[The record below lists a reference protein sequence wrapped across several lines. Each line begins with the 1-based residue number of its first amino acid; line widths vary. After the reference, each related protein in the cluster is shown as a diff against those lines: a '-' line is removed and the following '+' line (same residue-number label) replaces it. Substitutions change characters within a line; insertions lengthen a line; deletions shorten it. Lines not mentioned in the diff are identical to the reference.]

1 MTEHTASPEYR
12 LDLPED
18 WTGLLLP
25 RRGKRTGE
33 PVVLDPEAPKRV
45 RGLIKWH
52 QDELRAAFALSD
64 NQPYAPAALRHLDS
78 VLNDSVS
85 TGSTPDPAGAGA
97 IAAVLLSSEKRYR
110 SGNLRPELDAWYL
123 EHGLAFAVGALIE
136 LTSLNPWPNSWHRTR
151 DDSVAERR
159 LRDST
164 RSQLSYLHTELRHGI
179 AAARGLIATAPEPD
193 YEAAVAEAAT
203 HRGDPTRRLLT
214 SLLFPE
220 RADWAAEVAAEH
232 DNGMDDYAAVLM
244 WYLLEDPAHLAAAR
258 LTKFADWW
266 ISDLLVAN
274 TLAGLGA
281 AAYPVFAATIRQHP
295 DAESRQRLYRA
306 LALTPSDEAAAFLF
320 SRLDEQFTLPAAE
333 TAIARAPQRALRV
346 IAGLSASAAP
356 ELRPRFAALAAK
368 APETALAALDVGDRA
383 AIESLLKP
391 AGLPEAA
398 PEALPPLLVTPP
410 WTVKRPKRKAVTI
423 DGLEASSD
431 LDLVWA
437 EGEEEACAVPGASYF
452 SRFTEE
458 NWRQRARSLGTRD
471 RGYMLCAIL
480 AYAPKEIAE
489 TVVDR
494 WEGTTS
500 TYEADDCK
508 TILARFG
515 PRVVP
520 GVIETLRAN
529 PAYHEALVPIRSVEA
544 ARLAA
549 DWFARL
555 KTARAGAVAWV
566 DRHGPE
572 GVSLLVPDALGAD
585 RKARQS
591 AEGLLVLAAMRHGA
605 AAVTAA
611 AEHYGP
617 EATAAIAALV
627 DGDPLEPRGVKVPKL
642 PAWVDPAMLP
652 PVTLADGTAVLPPE
666 AVKHLVTVLALT
678 SPDYPYAGFDVA
690 VAACDPASLTR
701 FSRALFQ
708 LWLSS
713 GGTSKDGWALTQLAH
728 FADDDTVRLLAPKV
742 REWPGQSQ
750 HKRAVTGLG
759 VLGAIGSETA
769 LRAVQGIADKVK
781 FKALKVEAGVQ
792 IAAIAAELGLTRD
805 QLADRL
811 VPDFGLAGEAALTLD
826 YGPRSFTVRF
836 DEQLKPYVTDA
847 DGKPRKSLPKPG
859 AKDDAALAEPAYQRF
874 TLLKKELR
882 STSADQV
889 ARLEKAMAQ
898 ARTWTVEEF
907 ERFFARHPLVKHLAR
922 RLVWTAEAD
931 GTRTGFRIAED
942 GTYAGAAD
950 DDFDLPEH
958 ATVRIAHPFHMQ
970 PKEIDAWSEIL
981 ADYEIL
987 QPFEQLTRP
996 VMAFT
1001 DAELTDGHLARF
1013 EGVEVEVGRLLG
1025 LTKHG
1030 WHRGAPEDGGV
1041 EPGIAYAIPGGGYV
1055 TVALEPGIWVGMIAE
1070 NPIQKLV
1077 GVRLADQEDYYW
1089 HGTAK
1094 DTQPRPPEVDPLI
1107 ASEILTALA
1116 RVTGRG

>member
-1 MTEHTASPEYR
+1 M
-12 LDLPED
+12 
-18 WTGLLLP
+18 P
-25 RRGKRTGE
+25 RRGERTGT
-33 PVVLDPEAPKRV
+33 PVVLDPEAPKLV
-45 RGLIKWH
+45 RGLIKVH
-52 QDELRAAFALSD
+52 QDDIRSAFALPE
-64 NQPYAPAALRHLDS
+64 NQAYASAALRHLDS
-78 VLNDSVS
+78 VVS
-85 TGSTPDPAGAGA
+85 GSEPDPTGAGT
-97 IAAVLLSSEKRYR
+97 IAALLHASERRYK
-110 SGNLRPELDAWYL
+110 SGAIRPELDAWCL

-136 LTSLNPWPNSWHRTR
+136 AMSLNPWPNAWHRRSIDT
-151 DDSVAERR
+151 VAERQ
-159 LRDST
+159 LQDST
-164 RSQLSYLHTELRHGI
+164 RSQLGGLHMELRNGFPS
-179 AAARGLIATAPEPD
+179 ARGLLAAATEAD
-193 YEAAVAEAAT
+193 YAAALAEAAK
-203 HRGDPTRRLLT
+203 HRGNATRRLIV

-232 DNGMDDYAAVLM
+232 DSGVDDYAAVLL

-258 LTKFADWW
+258 LTKFTDWW

-274 TLAGLGA
+274 TLANLGA
-281 AAYPVFAATIRQHP
+281 GAYPVFTATIRQHP
-295 DAESRQRLYRA
+295 DAESRERLYRA

-320 SRLDEQFTLPAAE
+320 GRLDEPFTQPAAE
-333 TAIARAPQRALRV
+333 TAIATAPQRALRV
-346 IAGLSASAAP
+346 IAALSASAAP
-356 ELRPRFAALAAK
+356 ELLPRFAALAAR
-368 APETALAALDVGDRA
+368 APETALAALDESTRA
-383 AIESLLKP
+383 AIDALRAP

-398 PEALPPLLVTPP
+398 PEALPPLLVSPP

-423 DGLEASSD
+423 TGLEAPAG

-437 EGEEEACAVPGASYF
+437 EGEADAWSVARNNYF
-452 SRFTEE
+452 SDYTDEE
-458 NWRQRARSLGTRD
+458 WRQRTRSLGTRD
-471 RGYMLCAIL
+471 RGYMLTAIL

-489 TVVDR
+489 TVVER

-520 GVIETLRAN
+520 GVLDTLRNN

-566 DRHGPE
+566 DRHGAD
-572 GVSLLVPDALGAD
+572 GASLLIPDALGAD

-605 AAVTAA
+605 DVVTAA
-611 AEHYGP
+611 AEPYGP
-617 EATAAIAALV
+617 EAVSAIAALV

-642 PAWVDPAMLP
+642 PAWADPAMLP
-652 PVTLADGTAVLPPE
+652 PITLADGTAVLPP
-666 AVKHLVTVLALT
+666 ASVRHLVTVLALT
-678 SPDYPYAGFDVA
+678 TPDYPYAGFDVA
-690 VAACDPASLTR
+690 VGACDPASLTR

-708 LWLSS
+708 LWLAS
-713 GGTSKDGWALTQLAH
+713 GGTAKDGWALTQLAH

-759 VLGAIGSETA
+759 VLGAIGSEIA
-769 LRAVQGIADKVK
+769 LRAVQGIAEKVK

-811 VPDFGLAGEAALTLD
+811 VPDFGLGDDAALTLD
-826 YGPRSFTVRF
+826 YGPRTFTVRF

-898 ARTWTVEEF
+898 ARTWTTEEF

-931 GTRTGFRIAED
+931 GARTGFRIAED
-942 GTYAGAAD
+942 GTYSDAAD

-958 ATVRIAHPFHMQ
+958 ATVRIAHPFHLEA
-970 PKEIDAWSEIL
+970 KEIDAWSEIL

-1013 EGVEVEVGRLLG
+1013 EDAEVEVGRLLG

-1030 WHRGAPEDGGV
+1030 WHRAAPEDGGV

-1055 TVALEPGIWVGMIAE
+1055 TVALEPGIWVGMIGE

-1077 GVRLADQEDYYW
+1077 GVRLGAQETYYW
-1089 HGTAK
+1089 HGAAK
-1094 DTQPRPPEVDPLI
+1094 DTRPRPPEVDPLI
-1107 ASEILTALA
+1107 ASEILTTLA